1 MADATADDLEIPEG
15 EAAPEPKR
23 KRFSGKKIVLFMVL
37 PALLLLGGL
46 GGGAAWYLGFI
57 GHHAE
62 AEKAKKEAEEK
73 ARPTVFYD
81 LPEMLVNLN
90 TNGKQ
95 ASYLKL
101 RVSLELDD
109 PEAVKKLEQVLPRV
123 IDNFQVYLRE
133 LRPDDLNG
141 SAGLFRLKEEL
152 LLRVNTAIQPIHVRD
167 VLFKDMLVQ

>member
-1 MADATADDLEIPEG
+1 MADATAEDIEIPEG
-15 EAAPEPKR
+15 EAAPPLKR

-37 PALLLLGGL
+37 PAFLVLGALGAGGVWYFGL
-46 GGGAAWYLGFI
+46 IGGA
-57 GHHAE
+57 GHGD
-62 AEKAKKEAEEK
+62 KKAEEK
-73 ARPTVFYD
+73 AKPTVFYD

-101 RVSLELDD
+101 RVALELDD
-109 PEAVKKLEQVLPRV
+109 PEAVKKLEQVMPRV

-133 LRPDDLNG
+133 LRVEDLNG

-152 LLRVNTAIQPIHVRD
+152 LLRVNTAIQPVHVRD